1 MCFSHKCERVQED
14 RHQLGTAKDGMIVD
28 NISNS
33 EKEYVCWDKAVKILD
48 SICGGRFMLIEP
60 GQAIVLPINITD

>member
-28 NISNS
+28 NINNS
-33 EKEYVCWDKAVKILD
+33 EKRICVLGIKQLRFWIVYAEGD
-48 SICGGRFMLIEP
+48 SC
-60 GQAIVLPINITD
+60 

>member
-33 EKEYVCWDKAVKILD
+33 EKEYVCW
-48 SICGGRFMLIEP
+48 E
-60 GQAIVLPINITD
+60 